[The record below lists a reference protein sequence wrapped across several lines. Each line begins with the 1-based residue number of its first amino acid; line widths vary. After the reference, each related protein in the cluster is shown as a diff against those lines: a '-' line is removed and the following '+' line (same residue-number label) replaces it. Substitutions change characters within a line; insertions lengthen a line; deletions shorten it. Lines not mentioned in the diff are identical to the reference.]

1 MSIPAVST
9 DRPGTRGPLPA
20 PPPRSRVVRWV
31 GIAVVVAAL
40 AGVVGG
46 GSVRAAEGT
55 TVSEVECGILLPG
68 ILPDGRV
75 VSTTGLLVITAGG
88 TATLTCRGTLD
99 PALAPEQT
107 VVITDVPCALGEGG
121 TVGESHAQVTPSGEV
136 LLVCH
141 NNPGSAPLP
150 PSGED

>member
-1 MSIPAVST
+1 MSTPTVITADSSII
-9 DRPGTRGPLPA
+9 RSSRSS
-20 PPPRSRVVRWV
+20 PPWSLVVRWV
-31 GIAVVVAAL
+31 AIALVLAAL
-40 AGVVGG
+40 AGALGG
-46 GSVRAAEGT
+46 ESIRAAEGT
-55 TVSEVECGILLPG
+55 TVNEVECGILLPG

-75 VSTTGLLVITAGG
+75 VSTTGWLVITAGG